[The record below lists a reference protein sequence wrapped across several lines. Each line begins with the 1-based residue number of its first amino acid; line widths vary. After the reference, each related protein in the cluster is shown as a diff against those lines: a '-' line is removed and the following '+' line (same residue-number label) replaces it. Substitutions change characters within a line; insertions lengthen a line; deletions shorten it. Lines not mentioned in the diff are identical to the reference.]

1 MWLAV
6 VAAVVAFLF
15 GLAVNLTASTAH
27 APYLGLLVVVM
38 LESGARALRRN
49 LDGLYT
55 DRGYGY
61 YLGSMIVVVFGLAWV
76 GEQLSLGRVGNVS
89 SLTLAV
95 EVALSVRILGHV
107 DAIREALVTTPEVPS
122 PHESYGPPPPDQEPR
137 KAGKVA

>member
-6 VAAVVAFLF
+6 VAAVAAFLF

-49 LDGLYT
+49 LSGLYT

-61 YLGSMIVVVFGLAWV
+61 YLVSMIVVVFGLAWV
-76 GEQLSLGRVGNVS
+76 GEQLSLGRVGNVP

-107 DAIREALVTTPEVPS
+107 DAIREALVTAPEVPS
-122 PHESYGPPPPDQEPR
+122 PHETYGPPPPDQEPR